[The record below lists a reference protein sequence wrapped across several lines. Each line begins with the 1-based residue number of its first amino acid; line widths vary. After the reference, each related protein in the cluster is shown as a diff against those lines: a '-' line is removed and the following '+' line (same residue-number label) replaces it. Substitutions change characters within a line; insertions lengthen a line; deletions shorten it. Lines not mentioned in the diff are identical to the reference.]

1 MKSSSQHPNTGF
13 TLIELLVV
21 MGVIAI
27 LTSVVMVAVNPG
39 RQFAN
44 ARDTLRRADLYS
56 ITSAIV
62 QYATQNNGNLPDQEN
77 FPATAACIGDTDP
90 CFDLALKLVPDYL
103 TSMPR
108 DPNSGT
114 LANTQYFI
122 YQDENKRI
130 IATASGELS
139 NLITISR

>member
-1 MKSSSQHPNTGF
+1 MTKKNKFQSGGF

-27 LTSVVMVAVNPG
+27 LASVVLVAVNPG

-56 ITSAIV
+56 ITSAVV
-62 QYATQNNGNLPDQEN
+62 QYATQHDGEFPDQQN
-77 FPATAACIGDTDP
+77 FPTTATCIGDTDP
-90 CFDLALKLVPDYL
+90 CFDLAAQLVPDYM
-103 TSMPR
+103 TSMPE
-108 DPNSGT
+108 DPISGT
-114 LANTQYFI
+114 QANTQYSI
-122 YQDENKRI
+122 YQDENKRL

-139 NLITISR
+139 DILTVSR